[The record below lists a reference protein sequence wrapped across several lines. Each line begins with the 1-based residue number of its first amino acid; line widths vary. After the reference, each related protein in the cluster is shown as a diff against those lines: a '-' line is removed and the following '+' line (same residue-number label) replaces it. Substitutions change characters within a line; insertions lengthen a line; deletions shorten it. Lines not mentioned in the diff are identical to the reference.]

1 MDDQN
6 DLIANFSEFSTNI
19 DKQIKDRDIPDEK
32 EKANSGYHG
41 YPQYYSELFSSPN
54 NIVYCKSD
62 ESSDIGTFSSII
74 PFPEIILHHYKSAIY
89 KATFGCFTE
98 IHKFYCTIDNKLFL
112 WSINNK
118 EPEQLMEESV
128 KVICCACLCG
138 PDIIL
143 KDIVPELSHM
153 LVIATPKYIKIL
165 KVVDDIIDY
174 TNTNTYLTE
183 IKFAPSC
190 IVAGP
195 NGQILIGADSGRIFL
210 AKYDEIGRFVT
221 RSIAY
226 SYSPVDSI
234 YGIFPRLLRT
244 LVGYSTVSIVQ
255 LVFDTTFSYIAAI
268 DAYSHLRFFGYDPD
282 SSSCTIL
289 SFKNADQYE
298 VASVCAAPTVIDDH
312 PQFIAFSKTGTRL
325 LIEKSGL
332 TFYVISQRD
341 PPDEFQQDEVMCA
354 QSFMGL
360 TVMVCKEKVI
370 LLRGQRF
377 KDEDDE
383 ESEEEEDYPNSIC
396 EYVSSHKLAGTGIS
410 IGVTNS
416 DPNWADPLIWQHH
429 REPPVVYILTAA
441 GGYKYKFSTPSEQF
455 SRLVISSNG
464 FINDE
469 IKDYLSNCCKKY
481 EPVANSILASFQ
493 HPECDDLMIYMI
505 TQYSHQKIDSRIN
518 IKSQIIKGL
527 IVRISRILAPLWFDK
542 IFESY
547 TSRKDYK
554 KYRVT
559 YVFSNI
565 SPYLVKQLEY
575 TKEWAIKYLD
585 NLGSNTKTVI
595 EKTSS
600 LLMIE
605 ENDIKIMI
613 SFIELIIQIISF
625 IGYMSGQKK
634 QLITDLIGVL
644 EKEAAK
650 FVTDPSEKMIKEK
663 KKQELEFLTNV
674 NFGDCL
680 NEFPFFFD
688 ALKEFNHIIF
698 TKVEQSN
705 NLDAFAQQIIES
717 CPSFSH
723 VSNSEYQIKEA
734 LDRLA
739 AMRAANLPLQE
750 RKGYFPYI
758 VNSFI
763 EYVGIISIQFLNQ
776 IVSTLVLLGGI
787 SESIQIIEAKVK
799 NIDPSNRAIQSYKL
813 DLNTPDDKVIKDE
826 IFDYLTTPLSII
838 ESLPDGLDYLMQSE
852 LEIIHIYVFNQLYQ
866 SDPNLL
872 ITLNSKYL
880 LDFLIKKRR
889 DYLWKYLL
897 IQKDNKKAYKEIID
911 RFSSKKKDKII
922 DENDNEDKIIENE
935 RIQMLQMALRFAR
948 NSNASMDE
956 IDEISKAINSINIS
970 KKKQTV
976 IGANVD
982 DEKERYYREMFKK
995 IDTDGNG
1002 VLDRNELLVVLK
1014 GDEIYLNQI
1023 FSIFKDKKKDSLNY
1037 EEFKEARVYLDYRN
1051 YFDELQDANDEDD
1064 VLGEKQLEMFYQK
1077 CKVNL
1082 KMPLSE
1088 YIKNNDTDNDG
1099 KLTFSQAI
1107 SIFFE

>member
-1 MDDQN
+1 MNDQN
-6 DLIANFSEFSTNI
+6 DLIANFSEFSANI

-32 EKANSGYHG
+32 EKENPGYKG
-41 YPQYYSELFSSPN
+41 YPQYYSELFTSPN

-62 ESSDIGTFSSII
+62 QSSDIGTFSSII

-89 KATFGCFTE
+89 KATLGCFTE
-98 IHKFYCTIDNKLFL
+98 IHKFFCTIDNKLFL

-143 KDIVPELSHM
+143 KDIVPELSYM
-153 LVIATPKYIKIL
+153 LVLATPKYIKIL

-174 TNTNTYLTE
+174 TNFYLTE

-255 LVFDTTFSYIAAI
+255 LVFDTTFTYIAAI
-268 DAYSHLRFFGYDPD
+268 DANSHLRFFGYDPD

-289 SFKNADQYE
+289 SFKNTDQYE

-332 TFYVISQRD
+332 TFYVVSQRD

-360 TVMVCKEKVI
+360 TVMVCKQKVI

-383 ESEEEEDYPNSIC
+383 ESEEEDYPNSIC

-429 REPPVVYILTAA
+429 REPPVIYILTAA

-469 IKDYLSNCCKKY
+469 IEDYLSNCCKKY

-505 TQYSHQKIDSRIN
+505 TQYAHQKIDSKIN
-518 IKSQIIKGL
+518 TKSQIIRGL
-527 IVRISRILAPLWFDK
+527 IVRISRILAPLWFNK

-547 TSRKDYK
+547 TSRNNYK

-565 SPYLVKQLEY
+565 SPYLVKQLEH

-585 NLGSNTKTVI
+585 NLESNTKTVI
-595 EKTSS
+595 IKTSS
-600 LLMIE
+600 LLIIE
-605 ENDIKIMI
+605 QNDIKVII

-625 IGYMSGQKK
+625 LGYLSGQKK
-634 QLITDLIGVL
+634 QLITDLIKVL
-644 EKEAAK
+644 ERESTK
-650 FVTDPSEKMIKEK
+650 FVTDPGEKMMREK

-680 NEFPFFFD
+680 NQFPFFFD
-688 ALKEFNHIIF
+688 TLKEFNHIIF
-698 TKVEQSN
+698 TKVAPSKE
-705 NLDAFAQQIIES
+705 LDAFGQQIIECCS
-717 CPSFSH
+717 SFSH
-723 VSNSEYQIKEA
+723 VANSEYQIKEA
-734 LDRLA
+734 LERLA
-739 AMRAANLPLQE
+739 SIRAANLPLQE

-758 VNSFI
+758 VNSII
-763 EYVGIISIQFLNQ
+763 EYAEIISIQFLNQ

-799 NIDPSNRAIQSYKL
+799 SIDPSNRAIQSYKL
-813 DLNTPDDKVIKDE
+813 DLNTPDDKMIKDE
-826 IFDYLTTPLSII
+826 IFDFLRIPLSVI
-838 ESLPDGLDYLMQSE
+838 ESLPDGLDYLMKSE
-852 LEIIHIYVFNQLYQ
+852 LEIIHIYVFDQLYQ
-866 SDPNLL
+866 TDPNLL
-872 ITLNSKYL
+872 VSLNSKYL
-880 LDFLIKKRR
+880 YDFLKKKRR

-897 IQKDNKKAYKEIID
+897 IQKDYKKAYKEIID
-911 RFSSKKKDKII
+911 RFSSKKKDKI
-922 DENDNEDKIIENE
+922 DDDNDNEDEIIENE

-948 NSNASMDE
+948 NSNESMDE
-956 IDEISKAINSINIS
+956 IDEISKAINGINIS

-976 IGANVD
+976 IRTSVSN
-982 DEKERYYREMFKK
+982 KEEQYYREMFAK

-1002 VLDRNELLVVLK
+1002 VLDRSELLTVLHN
-1014 GDEIYLNQI
+1014 DDIYLNQI
-1023 FSIFKDKKKDSLNY
+1023 FGIFKDKKKDSLTF
-1037 EEFKEARVYLDYRN
+1037 EEFMEARAYLEYRT
-1051 YFDELQDANDEDD
+1051 YFDELQDENDDD
-1064 VLGEKQLEMFYQK
+1064 DALGEEKLKLFYQK
-1077 CKVNL
+1077 CHADL
-1082 KMPLSE
+1082 KISLAD
-1088 YIKNNDTDNDG
+1088 YIKKNDTDNDG

-1107 SIFFE
+1107 SILIA